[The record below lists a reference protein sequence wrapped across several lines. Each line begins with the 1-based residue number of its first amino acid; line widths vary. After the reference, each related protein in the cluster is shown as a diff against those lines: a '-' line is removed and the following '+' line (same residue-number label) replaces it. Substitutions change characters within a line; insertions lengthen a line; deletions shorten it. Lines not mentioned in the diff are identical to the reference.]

1 MPVDSLAYT
10 EMGKKDLKG
19 SLLNRPL
26 VIPQT
31 RQSIPTIKSGME
43 LYHLEDHRMPQRAR
57 SDSTVRERSGILVAS
72 NERDYSNSPWFASF
86 RSR

>member
-1 MPVDSLAYT
+1 
-10 EMGKKDLKG
+10 MGKKDLKG

-43 LYHLEDHRMPQRAR
+43 LYHLEDHRMPLSLAR
-57 SDSTVRERSGILVAS
+57 DS
-72 NERDYSNSPWFASF
+72 SNSPWFNPFVRCSPF
-86 RSR
+86 ISSPPPPL

>member
-10 EMGKKDLKG
+10 EMGKKDPKG

-31 RQSIPTIKSGME
+31 RQSIPTIKSGIS
-43 LYHLEDHRMPQRAR
+43 LYHLEDHRMPLFAIFCAASHVQLQKQI
-57 SDSTVRERSGILVAS
+57 GIAS
-72 NERDYSNSPWFASF
+72 
-86 RSR
+86 